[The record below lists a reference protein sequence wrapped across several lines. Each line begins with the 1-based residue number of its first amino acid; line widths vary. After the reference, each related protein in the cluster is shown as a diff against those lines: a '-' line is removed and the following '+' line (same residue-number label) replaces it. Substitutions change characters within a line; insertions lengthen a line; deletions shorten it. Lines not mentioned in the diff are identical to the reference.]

1 MLISRQRYLLF
12 AQAPSQAGKPVG
24 PKQFFVTHHPL
35 HPNAIFAIAV
45 GNQTLVTSQRENPMK
60 FTLSWLKS
68 HLETEASL
76 DEILYALTDLGLEV
90 EEVEDRAAKLADFT
104 LGFVESAEKHPDAD
118 RLRVCQVNTDE
129 GIQQIICG
137 APNARQGITVVIAK
151 PGVYVPGIDTTIG
164 VGKIRGIESFGM
176 MASERE
182 LELSEEH
189 DGIIELPS
197 GEVGQ
202 RFIDWLAQNDP
213 AKVDPVIDIAITP
226 NRPDALGVRG
236 IARDLA
242 ARGLGTLKGCEVAPV
257 EVSFKA
263 DISVSIDADTLDGCP
278 VFCGRVIKGVK
289 NGPSPEWLQDRLRAI
304 GLRPIS
310 FLVDVTNFFT
320 YDLNRPLH
328 VFDADKVAG
337 NLRVH
342 RAAGGEDIVALD
354 DKTYTMQ
361 PRQMLISDDNGAQ
374 SIGGI
379 MGGFDTG
386 CTEDTV
392 NVFIESAYW
401 DPVQTAYTGRALK
414 INSDA
419 RYRFERGVDPAFTPE
434 GLEHAVRM
442 IVDITGGEASELI
455 QAGNVPDTAR
465 AYKLDAARVQSL
477 VGMEIPEAVQ
487 RQTLTALGFRLE
499 GNMAN
504 VPSWRPDVKG
514 AADLVEEVA
523 RIASLTKLKGVPLRR
538 LSDGVPKPVMTPMQ
552 RRLVAARRATA
563 ALGYNECV
571 TYSFIDKA
579 SAALFGGGEDATM
592 LENPISTDMSHLRP
606 ALLPGLL
613 QAAARNQARGF
624 VDMALFEVG
633 TAFHGGEPGEEH
645 TLISGLLVG
654 RTGPKDV
661 HGASR
666 SVDVY
671 DAKADAEAILAA
683 MGAPAKV
690 QIMRGANDWWH
701 PGRHGKI
708 CLGPKKVLGIFGEVH
723 PRALEAMNV
732 KGPAVAFTL
741 WPEEI
746 PMPRK
751 SGANR
756 GKQEISDLQAVERDF
771 AFVVDTDVEA
781 LTLVNAAAGADKA
794 LIDEVR
800 VFDEFIGGSLGEGK
814 KSLAITVRLQPT
826 AATLK
831 DADIEAVSAKVVEKV
846 AKATGGALRG

>member
-1 MLISRQRYLLF
+1 
-12 AQAPSQAGKPVG
+12 
-24 PKQFFVTHHPL
+24 
-35 HPNAIFAIAV
+35 
-45 GNQTLVTSQRENPMK
+45 MK

-76 DEILYALTDLGLEV
+76 DDILYALTDLGLEV

-104 LGFVESAEKHPDAD
+104 IGYVESAEKHPDAD
-118 RLRVCQVNTDE
+118 RLQVCQVNTDE
-129 GIQQIICG
+129 GMKQIICG
-137 APNARQGITVVIAK
+137 APNARQGITVVVAK

-182 LELSEEH
+182 MELSEEH

-202 RFIDWLAQNDP
+202 RFVDWLAQHDP

-226 NRPDALGVRG
+226 NRPDALGVQG

-242 ARGLGTLKGCEVAPV
+242 ARGLGTLKSRDVDVV
-257 EVSFKA
+257 EATFKT
-263 DISVSIDADTLDGCP
+263 DIAVTIDEDTLDGCP
-278 VFCGRVIKGVK
+278 VFFGRVIRGVT
-289 NGPSPEWLQDRLRAI
+289 NGASPVWLQDALRAI

-320 YDLNRPLH
+320 YDRNRPLH

-342 RAAGGEDIVALD
+342 RATGGEEIVALD
-354 DKTYTMQ
+354 DKTYTLLAG
-361 PRQMLISDDNGAQ
+361 QMVISDDTGAQ
-374 SIGGI
+374 SIAGI
-379 MGGFDTG
+379 MGGLDTG
-386 CTEDTV
+386 CTADTV
-392 NVFIESAYW
+392 NVLVESAYW
-401 DPVQTAYTGRALK
+401 DPVQIAYAGRALK

-419 RYRFERGVDPAFTPE
+419 RYRFERGVDPAFTPV

-442 IVDITGGEASELI
+442 IVDNAGGEASQLI
-455 QAGNVPDTAR
+455 QAGKVPDTSR

-477 VGMEIPEAVQ
+477 VGMDIPESTQ

-499 GNMAN
+499 GGMAH
-504 VPSWRPDVKG
+504 VPSWRPDVQG
-514 AADLVEEVA
+514 DADLVEEVA
-523 RIASLTKLKGVPLRR
+523 RIASLTKLQGRPLPR
-538 LSDGVPKPVMTPMQ
+538 LTDGVPKPVMTPTQ
-552 RRLVAARRATA
+552 RRIVAARRTTA

-571 TYSFIDKA
+571 TYSFIDQP
-579 SAALFGGGEDATM
+579 SAALFGGGDDTTM
-592 LENPISTDMSHLRP
+592 LENPISTDMSHMRP

-624 VDMALFEVG
+624 ANMALFEVG
-633 TAFHGGEPGEEH
+633 TAFSGGEPGQEH
-645 TLISGLLVG
+645 MLLSGLLVG

-661 HGASR
+661 HGTSR
-666 SVDVY
+666 SVDVF
-671 DAKADAEAILAA
+671 DVKADAEAVLAA

-690 QIMRGANDWWH
+690 QIMRGANGEWH

-723 PRALEAMNV
+723 PRVLEAMDV
-732 KGPAVAFTL
+732 KGPAMAFTL
-741 WPEEI
+741 WPDEI
-746 PMPRK
+746 PMPR
-751 SGANR
+751 SAGANR
-756 GKQEISDLQAVERDF
+756 GKLETSDLQAVERDF
-771 AFVVDTDVEA
+771 AFVVDTDVDA
-781 LTLVNAAAGADKA
+781 LTLVNAAAGADKS
-794 LIDEVR
+794 LIAGVR
-800 VFDEFIGGSLGEGK
+800 VFDEFTGGSLDDGK
-814 KSLAITVRLQPT
+814 KSLAITVRLQPVE
-826 AATLK
+826 ATLK

-846 AKATGGALRG
+846 AKATGGVLRG